1 MAGRA
6 LYPCEKG
13 KVVERPGEI
22 RFVTYLSPSIPRSF
36 FEAVA
41 EHISRGLGSPVTLSE
56 ETAVSGPA
64 GGEPEPFSNGAADVG
79 FMCAPSFLW
88 LNDLASPPVELLGAP
103 VFGDARNGGRAVY
116 FSEVVVRRDSPA
128 RSFEDLLG
136 CSWAY
141 NDDRSLSGYYS
152 LLEKLSEAGGR
163 GAGKLRHSG
172 SHLDSLQLVARGGVD
187 AAAIDSNVLA
197 LQLSSEPGLG
207 RELRILE
214 SWGPYAVQPVVVRT
228 SLDRDTRAL
237 LRESLLGNG
246 AGPEIPISLASF
258 GLQRFAPVVPE
269 DYAAERQTLRACHNA
284 YLP

>member
-1 MAGRA
+1 M
-6 LYPCEKG
+6 
-13 KVVERPGEI
+13 
-22 RFVTYLSPSIPRSF
+22 TYLSPSIPRSF

-41 EHISRGLGSPVTLSE
+41 EHMSRGLGRPVTLSE

-64 GGEPEPFSNGAADVG
+64 GGEPEPFSNGTADVG

-88 LNDLASPPVELLGAP
+88 LSELASPPVELLGAP
-103 VFGDARNGGRAVY
+103 VFWDARNGGRAVY
-116 FSEVVVRRDSPA
+116 FSEVVVRHDSPA

-152 LLEKLSEAGGR
+152 LLEKLSESGGR
-163 GAGKLRHSG
+163 AGELRHSG
-172 SHLDSLQLVARGGVD
+172 SHLDSLRLVARGAVD

-197 LQLSSEPGLG
+197 LQLGSEPDLG
-207 RELRILE
+207 QGLRILE

-228 SLDRDTRAL
+228 SLDRETKEL
-237 LRESLLGNG
+237 LRGSLLGNG
-246 AGPEIPISLASF
+246 AGPEMPPLLTGF

-269 DYAAERQTLRACHNA
+269 DYAAERRTLAGLTGRAPA
-284 YLP
+284 VEGGS